1 MNIMRKLTSMIALSV
16 LLVSM
21 ASCSNDSNVTDQPGD
36 VDLKP
41 IPAAYSKVQQ
51 IPFAQQSNAFANRLF
66 TVLAEQPAN
75 QGKNVC
81 VAPMSMQYMLSMIA
95 NGAEESLQREIV
107 AALGFENIGQLNAD
121 NLALHDKL
129 AQDAAYVQVGLSNG
143 MWLDQQRSYLPAFQ
157 STMQNY
163 YMADMQTA
171 GFYDTKNHPSINA
184 AIDAW
189 AKEHTNGQIKTLPI
203 DLNIL
208 TRLVSVSANYFDAK
222 WASPFD
228 PAVTKQQPFYNAK
241 GQSANVMTMSQ
252 TLAAN
257 YYTDDVQQ
265 MVELPY
271 GQGYFSMIVAMPK
284 QPEQLDS
291 LIQHAD
297 WWRWHEQM
305 TYGRAEVKLPRF
317 AISSCQADVA
327 TMLDALNMPNVNE
340 ATYPYIATGTPLELS
355 TIIHSVSIKVDENG
369 TKAASAAGGKMDDLI
384 APYTPTLAFDHPFIF
399 AIRENTTGAILF
411 MGKVVQ
417 P

>member
-21 ASCSNDSNVTDQPGD
+21 ASCSNDNNNAVGQDE

-41 IPAAYSKVQQ
+41 IPAACSKVQQ
-51 IPFAQQSNAFANRLF
+51 TPFVQQSNAFANRLF

-81 VAPMSMQYMLSMIA
+81 VAPMSMQYVLSMIA

-121 NLALHDKL
+121 NLALHGKL
-129 AQDAAYVQVGLSNG
+129 AQDAAYVQVGMNNS

-157 STMQNY
+157 NTMQNY
-163 YMADMQTA
+163 YMTDMQTA
-171 GFYDTKNHPSINA
+171 GYYDSKNHP
-184 AIDAW
+184 AIHAKMDAW
-189 AKEHTNGQIKTLPI
+189 VQDHTNNEIKSLPI
-203 DLNIL
+203 SLNIL
-208 TRLVSVSANYFDAK
+208 VRLITVSANYFDAK

-228 PAVTKQQPFYNAK
+228 PAVTKQQPFYNTE
-241 GQSANVMTMSQ
+241 GQSTNVMTMSQ

-257 YYTDDVQQ
+257 YYADDVQQ

-271 GQGYFSMIVAMPK
+271 GQGYFSMMIAMPK

-305 TYGRAEVKLPRF
+305 TTGRAEVMLPRF
-317 AISSCQADVA
+317 AISSSQTDVA
-327 TMLDALNMPNVNE
+327 SMLDALNMPNVND
-340 ATYPYIATGTPLELS
+340 ATYPHMATGEPLELS
-355 TIIHSVSIKVDENG
+355 TIIHSASIKVDENG
-369 TKAASAAGGKMDDLI
+369 TKVASAAGSKMEDLI

-411 MGKVVQ
+411 MGKVMQ